1 MSECKVCKTT
11 ENIVY
16 SGVDALLLGIPNA
29 ETETTCYPCA
39 NKARIPASSEIEIKD
54 FLWSELDH
62 FRICLEGALTRFK
75 AANTTIDFTDIDLIV
90 MHLKSETLKLEKKV
104 EGLANGTLQP
114 E

>member
-39 NKARIPASSEIEIKD
+39 NKEKEATEKQAKVTEYIADTEKNLKAW
-54 FLWSELDH
+54 FWSQLDH
-62 FRICLEGALTRFK
+62 QRIIWE
-75 AANTTIDFTDIDLIV
+75 
-90 MHLKSETLKLEKKV
+90 EKNN
-104 EGLANGTLQP
+104 A
-114 E
+114 